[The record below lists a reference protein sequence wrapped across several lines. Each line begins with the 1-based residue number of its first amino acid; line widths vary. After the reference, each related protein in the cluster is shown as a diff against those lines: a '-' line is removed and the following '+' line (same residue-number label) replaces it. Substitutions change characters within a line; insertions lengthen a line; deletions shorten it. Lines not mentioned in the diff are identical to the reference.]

1 MKGELKNGF
10 KFDVDPTILDDMEL
24 IDALAKVQGEDATA
38 ISVVVQ
44 KIFGEDQR
52 QALYDSVRTENGRVP
67 IQSVVNAVVEIFEA
81 LGEVYHIYDYHSVPG
96 RLLGTLVG
104 GLGLNSR
111 IIQRHLGH
119 SAGVDTILLAR
130 ILDTFNMYLYS
141 YTKDAKSGRNKPAS
155 MADIFTGQ
163 SEVDTNYE
171 TFRSPE
177 EYERRRQEIIRGK

>member
-10 KFDVDPTILDDMEL
+10 KFDVDPEILDDMEL

-81 LGEVYHIYDYHSVPG
+81 LGE
-96 RLLGTLVG
+96 
-104 GLGLNSR
+104 
-111 IIQRHLGH
+111 
-119 SAGVDTILLAR
+119 AGKNR
-130 ILDTFNMYLYS
+130 
-141 YTKDAKSGRNKPAS
+141 
-155 MADIFTGQ
+155 
-163 SEVDTNYE
+163 
-171 TFRSPE
+171 
-177 EYERRRQEIIRGK
+177 

>member
-52 QALYDSVRTENGRVP
+52 QALYDSVRIENGRVP

-81 LGEVYHIYDYHSVPG
+81 LGE
-96 RLLGTLVG
+96 
-104 GLGLNSR
+104 
-111 IIQRHLGH
+111 
-119 SAGVDTILLAR
+119 AGKNR
-130 ILDTFNMYLYS
+130 
-141 YTKDAKSGRNKPAS
+141 
-155 MADIFTGQ
+155 
-163 SEVDTNYE
+163 
-171 TFRSPE
+171 
-177 EYERRRQEIIRGK
+177 

>member
-10 KFDVDPTILDDMEL
+10 KFDVDPAILDDMEL

-81 LGEVYHIYDYHSVPG
+81 LGE
-96 RLLGTLVG
+96 
-104 GLGLNSR
+104 
-111 IIQRHLGH
+111 
-119 SAGVDTILLAR
+119 AGKNR
-130 ILDTFNMYLYS
+130 
-141 YTKDAKSGRNKPAS
+141 
-155 MADIFTGQ
+155 
-163 SEVDTNYE
+163 
-171 TFRSPE
+171 
-177 EYERRRQEIIRGK
+177 